1 MAVCI
6 GRRQFISALDS
17 AAATWPLAARAQQT
31 RARRA
36 GRQRRTGPHAENGT
50 GTRTILRRLIAACA
64 VSVALVLAA
73 PAGALELITPAEAA
87 LPAARMGPERGI
99 SRGPTIVIVSPS
111 PEAGNIKSPLNLR
124 IKFESHGAA
133 KIDIDSVLVTYLKRP
148 TVDLTQRIK
157 PFIAAT
163 GINVEGAEVPPGTHT
178 LRVDVSDT
186 DGRPGWADF
195 SFTVSK

>member
-1 MAVCI
+1 MLERTCRALFEPKSFC
-6 GRRQFISALDS
+6 RRFRTLGLPTYDGFGA
-17 AAATWPLAARAQQT
+17 
-31 RARRA
+31 RA
-36 GRQRRTGPHAENGT
+36 GRV
-50 GTRTILRRLIAACA
+50 LRPARSRQLLGACA
-64 VSVALVLAA
+64 ICVAVVLSV
-73 PAGALELITPAEAA
+73 PARAFQLITDSEAA
-87 LPAARMGPERGI
+87 LPAARIGPERGI

-111 PEAGNIKSPLNLR
+111 REAGNIKSPLNLK
-124 IKFESHGAA
+124 IKFESHGGA

-163 GINVEGAEVPPGTHT
+163 GIDVEDAEVPPGTHM